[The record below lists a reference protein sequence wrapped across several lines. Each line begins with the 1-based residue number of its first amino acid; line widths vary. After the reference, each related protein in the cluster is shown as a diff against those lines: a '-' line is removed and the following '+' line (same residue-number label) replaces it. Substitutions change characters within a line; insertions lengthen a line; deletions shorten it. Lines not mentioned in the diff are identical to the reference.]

1 MRYIYIFLL
10 SSFLFNATVF
20 WAPAIDC
27 GNLPGCGDNGWASL
41 DTPVNFI
48 AALIAEVIKYVAV
61 IAVIAMMLSGF
72 MYLLSGG
79 DEEKVKKAKM
89 WITWSLIGVLLSVSS
104 WYIINIINNFRI

>member
-1 MRYIYIFLL
+1 
-10 SSFLFNATVF
+10 
-20 WAPAIDC
+20 
-27 GNLPGCGDNGWASL
+27 
-41 DTPVNFI
+41 
-48 AALIAEVIKYVAV
+48 
-61 IAVIAMMLSGF
+61 MMLSGF